1 MTELPGLK
9 KQLQLIVQKA
19 VRSINVAQRNINEGD
34 YDFGSSRAY
43 YAAFYAMQAIL
54 LTKDLS
60 FSKHSAVISA
70 FNQHFVK
77 TKVFPKGFSRLISRL
92 FRERQIGDYDF
103 DLSITESDA
112 QGDIEAAEIILQA
125 VRKYLVEK
133 HLL

>member
-43 YAAFYAMQAIL
+43 YAALYAMQAIL

-112 QGDIEAAEIILQA
+112 QGDILKLQ
-125 VRKYLVEK
+125 K
-133 HLL
+133 